1 MHLSSTRRILFA
13 AGLVV
18 AVGIATLLA
27 CEGAARLIY
36 PPIRGLH
43 WYHADPRYGMRHLS
57 NLDKQ
62 VTQWGGGAYW
72 HFRTNARGF
81 RGGDWPDTP
90 MPGERRVLVAGDS
103 FTFGNGVNEGNTFVE
118 TADRL
123 IRRDDEGGH
132 WQVLNLGTS
141 AWGPQNAL
149 AYLESEGASIRA
161 SCLVYAFFLGNDV
174 MDNVAFHLY
183 SLRNG
188 RLEKNPNEAASPGF
202 ADRVKQVMRALPVY
216 DFLLDHSQ
224 LFNLVR
230 VVFLRNMVDHRAF
243 AQTYADVPRETYQRA
258 LDLDDATLARMAQL
272 VRGRFGGFAI
282 MLLPEL
288 AELDGTPEL
297 HRAAAL
303 VPVEL
308 AEQARERV
316 KRWAEA
322 NAVPVLDL
330 VELLPHDPAAA
341 RRLYFTR
348 DFHPNAVGDR
358 RIGELLAQ
366 HLPGLCGDHQ
376 PLRQSAHSEGASGHI
391 R

>member
-1 MHLSSTRRILFA
+1 MHLSSTRQILFA
-13 AGLVV
+13 TGLVV

-330 VELLPHDPAAA
+330 VELLPHDPVAA

>member
-1 MHLSSTRRILFA
+1 MHLSSTRQILFA
-13 AGLVV
+13 TGLVV

>member
-1 MHLSSTRRILFA
+1 MHLSSTRQILFA
-13 AGLVV
+13 TGLVV

-330 VELLPHDPAAA
+330 VELLPHDPAAP

>member
-1 MHLSSTRRILFA
+1 MHLSSTRQILFA
-13 AGLVV
+13 TGLVV

-103 FTFGNGVNEGNTFVE
+103 FTFGNGVNEGHTFVE

-330 VELLPHDPAAA
+330 VELLPHDPAAP

>member
-1 MHLSSTRRILFA
+1 LSSTRRILFA

-330 VELLPHDPAAA
+330 VELLPHDPAAP

>member
-330 VELLPHDPAAA
+330 VELLPHDPAAP

>member
-1 MHLSSTRRILFA
+1 MHLSSTRQILFA
-13 AGLVV
+13 TGLVV

-103 FTFGNGVNEGNTFVE
+103 FTFGNGVSEGNTFVE